1 MKLRYLKTEKKVK
14 GIETCE
20 SLPKFLQW
28 MRVLPFFRDK
38 EITYTRLTYK
48 LQYRE
53 NDNEYFQWID
63 VPTVDI
69 KEDETTN

>member
-1 MKLRYLKTEKKVK
+1 MKLRYLKTERKVK
-14 GIETCE
+14 AVETCE

-28 MRVLPFFRDK
+28 MRVLPLFKDK
-38 EITYTRLTYK
+38 EITYTRMSYK

-63 VPTVDI
+63 VPTVEI
-69 KEDETTN
+69 KEDETSN